1 MAVDV
6 EIRPATQE
14 DLLHLLG
21 DMRQADWDEVEA
33 AAGDV
38 RAALLDGAR
47 ASLWVDACVIDG
59 ELACVFGVAP
69 LRGLLGKQAAPW
81 MLGTPWIDKNPSV
94 LIAESRKYVA
104 RMVGQYPHLLNCVD
118 ARNKRSIRWLK
129 WLGFTIHPAAPYGE
143 AQLPFHLFEMK
154 V

>member
-6 EIRPATQE
+6 EIRPVTQDE
-14 DLLHLLG
+14 LLYLLG
-21 DMRQADWDEVEA
+21 NMRKADWDEVEA

-38 RAALLDGAR
+38 RAALLDGAE
-47 ASLWVDACVIDG
+47 ASLWVDACLING

-81 MLGTPWIDKNPSV
+81 MLGTPLIDKHPSV
-94 LIAESRKYVA
+94 LISESRKYVA
-104 RMVGQYPHLLNCVD
+104 RMLSQYPHLFNCVD

-129 WLGFTIHPAAPYGE
+129 WLGFTIHPAAPYGV

>member
-1 MAVDV
+1 M
-6 EIRPATQE
+6 
-14 DLLHLLG
+14 
-21 DMRQADWDEVEA
+21 
-33 AAGDV
+33 
-38 RAALLDGAR
+38 RAALLDGAE
-47 ASLWVDACVIDG
+47 ASLWVDACLING

-81 MLGTPWIDKNPSV
+81 MLGTPLIDKHPSV
-94 LIAESRKYVA
+94 LISESRKYVA
-104 RMVGQYPHLLNCVD
+104 RMLSQYPHLFNCVD

-129 WLGFTIHPAAPYGE
+129 WLGFTIHPAAPYGV

>member
-6 EIRPATQE
+6 QFRPVTHN
-14 DLLHLLG
+14 DLLHLHG
-21 DMRQADWDEVEA
+21 NMRKADWDEVEA

-38 RAALLDGAR
+38 RAALLDGAE
-47 ASLWVDACVIDG
+47 ASLWVDACLING

-81 MLGTPWIDKNPSV
+81 MLGTPLIDKHPSV
-94 LIAESRKYVA
+94 LITESKRYRD
-104 RMVGQYPHLLNCVD
+104 RMLSEYPHLLNCVD
-118 ARNKRSIRWLK
+118 ARNKKSIRWLR
-129 WLGFTIHPAAPYGE
+129 WLGFTIHPAEPYGE